1 MKSQNNHT
9 ATNFWFG
16 FTLGISAAAGALYL
30 LGTKKGRETVHKI
43 LEYSEDI
50 PEKLPKLIEELQLKY
65 GGSSTQNKV
74 KEGLH
79 TLDNIITK
87 IKETSQHK

>member
-9 ATNFWFG
+9 STNFWFG

-30 LGTKKGRETVHKI
+30 LGTKKGRETAHKI
-43 LEYSEDI
+43 LEYSENL
-50 PEKLPKLIEELQLKY
+50 PEHLPKLIEELNLKH
-65 GGSSTQNKV
+65 GSSAQNKV